1 MQNPKGFAIDL
12 LEFLSKYSE
21 YLSSLDGITLSN
33 NDHEKL
39 RHIVMSLE
47 GLKNIIKN
55 NPDVEIQCIGH
66 FKLLFELL
74 SCNNFKAIQKG
85 ALEVIS
91 NVTKNQECVNDIA
104 ANDVVVHLLLC
115 LNTLKDSQ
123 LQILEVL
130 YALMSTTKIVKDA
143 LNKGINCLN
152 EFIRKLIMYQ

>member
-1 MQNPKGFAIDL
+1 M
-12 LEFLSKYSE
+12 EFLSKHSE
-21 YLSSLDGITLSN
+21 YLTSLDGITLAE
-33 NDHEKL
+33 NDNEKL

-66 FKLLFELL
+66 FKLLFQLL
-74 SCNNFKAIQKG
+74 SCNNNNNNNFKAIQKG
-85 ALEVIS
+85 ALEVII

-123 LQILEVL
+123 LQILEAL

-143 LNKGINCLN
+143 LNKGNLI
-152 EFIRKLIMYQ
+152 FIIVSYNL

>member
-1 MQNPKGFAIDL
+1 M
-12 LEFLSKYSE
+12 EFLSKHSE
-21 YLSSLDGITLSN
+21 YLTSLDGITLAE
-33 NDHEKL
+33 NDNEKL

-66 FKLLFELL
+66 FKLLFQLL
-74 SCNNFKAIQKG
+74 SCNNNNNNNFKAIQKG
-85 ALEVIS
+85 ALEVII

-123 LQILEVL
+123 LQILEAL

-143 LNKGINCLN
+143 LNKG
-152 EFIRKLIMYQ
+152 K